1 MHFTDRTDAGRR
13 LAEVLLAQ
21 APELRG
27 AVVVALPRGGAP
39 VAAEVAAALGA
50 ELDVCVV
57 RKVGVPG
64 QSEVAMGAVGE
75 DGARVVNQQVVD
87 AANVPPDAFAAV
99 EARERAEL
107 ARRAAAYRR
116 GRPAVPLAG
125 RTVLVVDD
133 GVATGASA
141 LAACRIVRARGAA
154 RVVLAV
160 PVAPHDWAQ
169 RLGGAADAYVAA
181 HAPEGFRAVGEFYR
195 DFRQT
200 TDAEVLAALE
210 RPGASEPSEPS
221 AARKAARD
229 AAPET
234 GPETGLETGPDAAPG
249 TAPETARYEVPLA
262 AGPAELAVPADPL
275 GVVVFAHGS
284 GSGRGS
290 PRNRAVAER
299 LHRAGL
305 ATVLFDLLTPGEAAE
320 PWKVFDPGLLGGRL
334 TAATSTVL
342 RHHALAGLPY
352 GWFGASTGAAA
363 ALWAAAEPDT
373 APAAIVS
380 RGGRPDLAA
389 ARLPLVA
396 APTLLVVGGADE
408 EVVELNRQAASEL
421 RGPSALQV
429 VPGAGHLFAEPGALE
444 AVAELAAHWFVRWL
458 PPGGGGERPEH

>member
-13 LAEVLLAQ
+13 LAEALLAE

-87 AANVPPDAFAAV
+87 AADVPPEAFAAV

-116 GRPAVPLAG
+116 GRPPVPLAG

-133 GVATGASA
+133 GVATGSSA

-160 PVAPHDWAQ
+160 PVAPHDWAR
-169 RLGGAADAYVAA
+169 RLGGAADAYVAV

-210 RPGASEPSEPS
+210 RPGPPGGAGY
-221 AARKAARD
+221 ARH
-229 AAPET
+229 
-234 GPETGLETGPDAAPG
+234 
-249 TAPETARYEVPLA
+249 EVPLA

-299 LHRAGL
+299 LRRAGL

-334 TAATSTVL
+334 AAATSTVL

-389 ARLPLVA
+389 ARLSLVA
-396 APTLLVVGGADE
+396 TPTLLVVGGADE
-408 EVVELNRQAASEL
+408 EVVELNRRAASEL

-444 AVAELAAHWFVRWL
+444 AVADLAAHWFVRWL
-458 PPGGGGERPEH
+458 PPGTGGERPEH

>member
-13 LAEVLLAQ
+13 LAGALQSA
-21 APELRG
+21 APDLRG

-64 QSEVAMGAVGE
+64 QPEVAMGAVGE

-87 AANVPPDAFAAV
+87 AAGVPPEDYAAV
-99 EARERAEL
+99 EVRERAEL

-116 GRPAVPLAG
+116 GRAPVPLAG

-133 GVATGASA
+133 GVATGSSA

-169 RLGGAADAYVAA
+169 RLGGAADAYVAV
-181 HAPEGFRAVGEFYR
+181 HAPEGFRSVGEFYR

-210 RPGASEPSEPS
+210 RPGAP
-221 AARKAARD
+221 
-229 AAPET
+229 
-234 GPETGLETGPDAAPG
+234 GAPG
-249 TAPETARYEVPLA
+249 TAGYEVPLA

-275 GVVVFAHGS
+275 GVVLFAHGS

-305 ATVLFDLLTPGEAAE
+305 ATVLFDLLTPGEAEE

-334 TAATSTVL
+334 TAATRAVL

-363 ALWAAAEPDT
+363 ALWAAAEPGT

-389 ARLPLVA
+389 ARLSLVA
-396 APTLLVVGGADE
+396 VPTLLVVGGADG
-408 EVVELNRQAASEL
+408 EVVELNRRAAAEL

-429 VPGAGHLFAEPGALE
+429 VPGAGHLFAEPGALA
-444 AVAELAAHWFVRWL
+444 AVADLAAHWFVRWF
-458 PPGGGGERPEH
+458 PPGEGGDRARH

>member
-1 MHFTDRTDAGRR
+1 MHFTDRTDAGHR
-13 LAEVLLAQ
+13 LAETLLAR

-27 AVVVALPRGGAP
+27 AVVVALPRGGVP
-39 VAAEVAAALGA
+39 VAAVVAAALGA

-75 DGARVVNQQVVD
+75 DGARVVNQRVVD
-87 AANVPPDAFAAV
+87 AAGVTPEAFAAV

-107 ARRAAAYRR
+107 ARRAAAYRG
-116 GRPAVPLAG
+116 GREPVPVAG

-133 GVATGASA
+133 GVATGSSA

-160 PVAPHDWAQ
+160 PVAPHDWAE
-169 RLGGAADAYVAA
+169 RLGGAADAYVAVS
-181 HAPEGFRAVGEFYR
+181 APEDFRAVGEFYR

-200 TDAEVLAALE
+200 ADAEVLAALE
-210 RPGASEPSEPS
+210 PSP
-221 AARKAARD
+221 
-229 AAPET
+229 
-234 GPETGLETGPDAAPG
+234 GPESTGSTGRTGRSGCAG
-249 TAPETARYEVPLA
+249 YEVPLA
-262 AGPAELAVPADPL
+262 AGPAELAVPADAL
-275 GVVVFAHGS
+275 GVVLFAHGS

-334 TAATSTVL
+334 VAATRTVL

-389 ARLPLVA
+389 ARLSLVGV
-396 APTLLVVGGADE
+396 PTLLVVGGADE
-408 EVVELNRQAASEL
+408 EVVELNRRAASEL

-444 AVAELAAHWFVRWL
+444 AVADLAARWFVRWL
-458 PPGGGGERPEH
+458 PTGGGGERPVH

>member
-1 MHFTDRTDAGRR
+1 MDFTAAHFTDRTDAGRR
-13 LAEVLLAQ
+13 LAETLLAA

-27 AVVVALPRGGAP
+27 AVVVALPRGGVP
-39 VAAEVAAALGA
+39 VAAPVAAALGA

-87 AANVPPDAFAAV
+87 AAGVTPEAFAAV

-116 GRPAVPLAG
+116 GRPPVPLAG

-133 GVATGASA
+133 GVATGSSA

-160 PVAPHDWAQ
+160 PVAPPDWAG
-169 RLGGAADAYVAA
+169 RLGDAADAYLAVRT
-181 HAPEGFRAVGEFYR
+181 PEGFRAVGESYR

-210 RPGASEPSEPS
+210 LPREPGA
-221 AARKAARD
+221 
-229 AAPET
+229 T
-234 GPETGLETGPDAAPG
+234 G
-249 TAPETARYEVPLA
+249 YELPLA

-275 GVVVFAHGS
+275 GVVLFAHGS

-299 LHRAGL
+299 LRRAGL

-334 TAATSTVL
+334 AGATAAVR

-363 ALWAAAEPDT
+363 ALRAAAEPV
-373 APAAIVS
+373 AGPAAVVA
-380 RGGRPDLAA
+380 RGGRPDLAR
-389 ARLPLVA
+389 ARLPLVTT
-396 APTLLVVGGADE
+396 PVLLIVGGADA
-408 EVVELNRQAASEL
+408 EVVELNRRARAEL
-421 RGPSALQV
+421 RGESALQV
-429 VPGAGHLFAEPGALE
+429 VPGAGHLFEEPGALA
-444 AVAELAAHWFVRWL
+444 AVADLAAHWFVRWF
-458 PPGGGGERPEH
+458 PAREGSGSPER

>member
-1 MHFTDRTDAGRR
+1 MHFTDRADAGRR
-13 LAEVLLAQ
+13 LAEALLSE
-21 APELRG
+21 APGLRG

-64 QSEVAMGAVGE
+64 QPEVAMGAVGE

-87 AANVPPDAFAAV
+87 AAGVPPEDFAAV
-99 EARERAEL
+99 EVRERAEL

-116 GRPAVPLAG
+116 GRVPVPLAG

-133 GVATGASA
+133 GVATGSSA

-160 PVAPHDWAQ
+160 PVAPHDWAE
-169 RLGGAADAYVAA
+169 RLGGAADAYVAV
-181 HAPEGFRAVGEFYR
+181 HAPKGFRSVGEFYR

-210 RPGASEPSEPS
+210 PSRGPGSSGCA
-221 AARKAARD
+221 
-229 AAPET
+229 
-234 GPETGLETGPDAAPG
+234 G
-249 TAPETARYEVPLA
+249 YEVPLA

-305 ATVLFDLLTPGEAAE
+305 ATVLFDLLTPGEAE
-320 PWKVFDPGLLGGRL
+320 QPRKVFDPGLLGGRL
-334 TAATSTVL
+334 AAATRTVL

-389 ARLPLVA
+389 ARLSLVA
-396 APTLLVVGGADE
+396 APTLLVVGGADG
-408 EVVELNRQAASEL
+408 EVVELNRRAAAEL

-429 VPGAGHLFAEPGALE
+429 VPGAGHLFAEPGALA
-444 AVAELAAHWFVRWL
+444 AVADLAAHWFVRWF
-458 PPGGGGERPEH
+458 PPGRGSDRARH

>member
-1 MHFTDRTDAGRR
+1 MHFTDRADAGRR
-13 LAEVLLAQ
+13 LAEALLSG
-21 APELRG
+21 APDLRG

-64 QSEVAMGAVGE
+64 QPEVAMGAVGE

-87 AANVPPDAFAAV
+87 AVGVPPEAFAAV

-116 GRPAVPLAG
+116 GRAPVPLAG

-133 GVATGASA
+133 GVATGSSA

-160 PVAPHDWAQ
+160 PVAPHDWAE
-169 RLGGAADAYVAA
+169 RLGGAADAYVAV

-210 RPGASEPSEPS
+210 HPGA
-221 AARKAARD
+221 
-229 AAPET
+229 T
-234 GPETGLETGPDAAPG
+234 GPGAAEAPG
-249 TAPETARYEVPLA
+249 TAGYEVPLA
-262 AGPAELAVPADPL
+262 AGPAVLAVPADPL

-290 PRNRAVAER
+290 PRNRAVAGR

-305 ATVLFDLLTPGEAAE
+305 ATVLFDLLTPGEAEE

-334 TAATSTVL
+334 VAATRTVL

-363 ALWAAAEPDT
+363 ALWAAAEPGA

-389 ARLPLVA
+389 ARLSLVA
-396 APTLLVVGGADE
+396 VPTLLVVGGADG
-408 EVVELNRQAASEL
+408 EVVELNRRAAAEL

-429 VPGAGHLFAEPGALE
+429 VPGAGHLFAEPGALA
-444 AVAELAAHWFVRWL
+444 AVADLAAHWFVRWL
-458 PPGGGGERPEH
+458 PPGGGGDRARH